1 MNYNEAM
8 ERCVGDVII
17 IIVVFVVVITI
28 VITIAGVLAL
38 DPSENLR
45 RCWPSTLA
53 HVVGVVGSSEGRSF
67 RLLVVVPWGRSPVEV
82 TPRAQEEQ

>member
-28 VITIAGVLAL
+28 VITIAIIAGALAP
-38 DPSENLR
+38 DPSE
-45 RCWPSTLA
+45 T
-53 HVVGVVGSSEGRSF
+53 
-67 RLLVVVPWGRSPVEV
+67 
-82 TPRAQEEQ
+82 

>member
-28 VITIAGVLAL
+28 VITIAIIVGALAL
-38 DPSENLR
+38 DPSE
-45 RCWPSTLA
+45 T
-53 HVVGVVGSSEGRSF
+53 
-67 RLLVVVPWGRSPVEV
+67 
-82 TPRAQEEQ
+82 